1 MAVGRGTLNKVL
13 LIGRLGADP
22 ELRYAPNGAAVVNFN
37 VATNMVWRDQDGN
50 QQERTDWHRVVAWR
64 RLAETASEYLKK
76 GRRVYVEGRLQT
88 RSYEDQ
94 NGVRRW
100 VTEIVAEQIQFL
112 DARGETV
119 AEEEVP
125 PPPPERFR
133 SGAIA
138 PRGPSPPS
146 RRDPCRPQ
154 GHDRPERRIYPP
166 PRAACIQACRV
177 PPSANPMRSTCLR
190 ISVNCCRPVR
200 PGTASCAPAFR
211 RPVSSR
217 ST

>member
-125 PPPPERFR
+125 PPPPE
-133 SGAIA
+133 
-138 PRGPSPPS
+138 
-146 RRDPCRPQ
+146 
-154 GHDRPERRIYPP
+154 E
-166 PRAACIQACRV
+166 
-177 PPSANPMRSTCLR
+177 T
-190 ISVNCCRPVR
+190 
-200 PGTASCAPAFR
+200 
-211 RPVSSR
+211 SSE
-217 ST
+217 SEDDIPF